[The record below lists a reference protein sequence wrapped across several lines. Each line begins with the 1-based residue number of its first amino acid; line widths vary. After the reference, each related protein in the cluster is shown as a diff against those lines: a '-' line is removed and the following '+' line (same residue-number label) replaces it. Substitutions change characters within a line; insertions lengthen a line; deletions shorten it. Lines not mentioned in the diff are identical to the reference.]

1 MARSW
6 EWSKRKAAQAIVEER
21 DVGYLDP
28 GIASILEK
36 LNSLPGL
43 ATTSSCIGRVALVE
57 GTVHWGRDED
67 SRILYKTHGEI
78 TVEEIMRVV
87 SRGTP
92 DVWLKATGPIMHV
105 RARSLDCAIHLLSL
119 ARESGFKHSGI
130 IAHSRGGGSVIELLS
145 AAQMAV
151 PLVVGGSPI
160 FSSTRQLALIVEKA
174 NMIVREGRVRLAKL
188 VDQIAE
194 SPGSCG

>member
-6 EWSKRKAAQAIVEER
+6 EWSKRKASKAIVEER

-28 GIASILEK
+28 GIASILER

-57 GTVHWGRDED
+57 GRVHWGRDED
-67 SRILYKTHGEI
+67 SRILYKTHGEV
-78 TVEEIMRVV
+78 TVEEIVRVL

-105 RARSLDCAIHLLSL
+105 RARSLGCALHLLSL

-130 IAHSRGGGSVIELLS
+130 IAHSSEGGSVVELLS

-151 PLVVGGSPI
+151 PLVVGGSPV
-160 FSSTRQLALIVEKA
+160 FSSTRQLALIAEKA
-174 NMIVREGRVRLAKL
+174 NMTVREGRARLARL
-188 VDQIAE
+188 VDQIAG